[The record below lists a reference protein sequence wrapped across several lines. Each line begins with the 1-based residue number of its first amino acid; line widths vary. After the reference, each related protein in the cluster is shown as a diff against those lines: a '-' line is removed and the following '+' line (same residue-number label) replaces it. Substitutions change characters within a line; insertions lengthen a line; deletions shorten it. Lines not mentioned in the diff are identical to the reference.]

1 MSFEGDAYVS
11 LTDCRFVGFRRIRV
25 DLRRG
30 GQYSGGEWRKVGWNG
45 PSGLVMFRGATK
57 VTLDAK
63 GRMAIPVRYRERLLT
78 VGGKVVATVDRD
90 HCLLIYPLPDW
101 EEIERKLMRL
111 PTLNKQVRRL
121 QRLMLGYATELEMD
135 GHGRIL
141 LTRELREFAGLAR
154 QAMLIGQGNK
164 FELWSD
170 ERWSKRRDEWLAD
183 DEGEQAGLPQELES
197 LSL

>member
-1 MSFEGDAYVS
+1 
-11 LTDCRFVGFRRIRV
+11 
-25 DLRRG
+25 
-30 GQYSGGEWRKVGWNG
+30 
-45 PSGLVMFRGATK
+45 MFRGATK

-135 GHGRIL
+135 GHGRVL
-141 LTRELREFAGLAR
+141 LTRELREFAGLDR
-154 QAMLIGQGNK
+154 QAWLIGQGNK

-170 ERWSKRRDEWLAD
+170 ERWSKRCEEWLTD
-183 DEGEQAGLPQELES
+183 EEGEQAGLPQELES

>member
-1 MSFEGDAYVS
+1 
-11 LTDCRFVGFRRIRV
+11 
-25 DLRRG
+25 
-30 GQYSGGEWRKVGWNG
+30 
-45 PSGLVMFRGATK
+45 MFRGANK

-63 GRMAIPVRYRERLLT
+63 GRLAMPARYRDTLVERSEGRLVT
-78 VGGKVVATVDRD
+78 TVDRSD
-90 HCLLIYPLPDW
+90 RCLLIYPLPDW

-135 GHGRIL
+135 GHGRVL
-141 LTRELREFAGLAR
+141 LTRELREFAGLDK

-170 ERWSKRRDEWLAD
+170 ERWSTRRDEWLAD